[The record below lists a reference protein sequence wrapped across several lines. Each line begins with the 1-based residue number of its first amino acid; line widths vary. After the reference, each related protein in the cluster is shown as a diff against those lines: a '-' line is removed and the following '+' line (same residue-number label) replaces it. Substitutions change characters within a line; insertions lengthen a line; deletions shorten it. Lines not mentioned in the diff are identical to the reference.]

1 MREALK
7 RLIHAAATLVVA
19 PMLVSYFVRS
29 RLLGPD
35 RAIEGSTQMLA
46 TAPGLTG
53 QYLRRAFLTRVLS
66 QCARTA
72 TIEYGTVFSHAGA
85 RLEDGA
91 YIGPYCTVGYIHIE
105 AGALI
110 GPGVQ
115 LLSGAHTHGSDDPSR
130 PIRDQPIDRR
140 LVRIGR
146 GAWIGAGA
154 IVMADVGA
162 NAIVG
167 AGAVVTEEVPA
178 GVVAAGVP
186 ARVLRQRA

>member
-1 MREALK
+1 
-7 RLIHAAATLVVA
+7 
-19 PMLVSYFVRS
+19 
-29 RLLGPD
+29 
-35 RAIEGSTQMLA
+35 MLA
-46 TAPGLTG
+46 TAPGLAG
-53 QYLRRAFLTRVLS
+53 QYLRRAFLIRVLS
-66 QCARTA
+66 RCARTA

-91 YIGPYCTVGYIHIE
+91 YIGPYCTVGLIHIE

-115 LLSGAHTHGSDDPSR
+115 LLSGGHTHGSDDPSR

-167 AGAVVTEEVPA
+167 AGAVVTEQVPA

>member
-35 RAIEGSTQMLA
+35 RAIQGSTQMLA

-91 YIGPYCTVGYIHIE
+91 YIGPYCTVGHIHIE

-110 GPGVQ
+110 GPGAQ
-115 LLSGAHTHGSDDPSR
+115 LLSGSRTHGSDDRSR
-130 PIRDQPIDRR
+130 PVRDQPIDRR
-140 LVRIGR
+140 LIHIGR
-146 GAWIGAGA
+146 GAWVGAGA
-154 IVMADVGA
+154 IVMADIGP

-167 AGAVVTEEVPA
+167 AGAVVTEQIPA

>member
-7 RLIHAAATLVVA
+7 RLIHLGATLAVA
-19 PMLVSYFVRS
+19 PMVASYFVRA
-29 RLLGPD
+29 RLVGGD
-35 RAIEGSTQMLA
+35 QAIQGSTQMLA
-46 TAPGLTG
+46 SAPGLIG
-53 QYLRRAFLTRVLS
+53 QYLRRAFLRRVLP

-85 RLEDGA
+85 RLEDDA

-110 GPGVQ
+110 GPGVH
-115 LLSGAHTHGSDDPSR
+115 LLSGAHTHGLDDPSR
-130 PIRDQPIDRR
+130 PVRDQPIDRR

-154 IVMADVGA
+154 IVMADIGA

-167 AGAVVTEEVPA
+167 AGAVVTEQVPP
-178 GVVAAGVP
+178 GVVAVGVP
-186 ARVLRQRA
+186 ARALRQRV

>member
-1 MREALK
+1 
-7 RLIHAAATLVVA
+7 
-19 PMLVSYFVRS
+19 MLASYFVRA
-29 RLLGPD
+29 RLFGSA
-35 RAIEGSTQMLA
+35 RAIQGSTQMLA

-66 QCARTA
+66 RCARTA

-85 RLEDGA
+85 RLEDDA
-91 YIGPYCTVGYIHIE
+91 YIGPYCTVGLIHIE
-105 AGALI
+105 AGALV

-186 ARVLRQRA
+186 ARVLRRRV